1 MTAYTFSCFSI
12 FAQSYEEDEKRAYI
26 LQNVLMFMMQFLAYA
41 VMYLKTEEH
50 KLLLFF
56 AVQVVLLV
64 SVILLYS
71 ILYPNVSRLIVNN
84 MCMLLS
90 AGLIMITRLSYESAV
105 KQFIFIAL
113 GTAFGLV
120 VPVLIRKLKFLADW
134 VYIYAGVGFAAL
146 LLVAV
151 FAATSGGAKLG
162 FTIGGIGIQPSEFV
176 KILFVFYV
184 AASLKNSTEFKK
196 CGDHYG
202 GGSGSCADPG
212 GVYGSGRGADF
223 VCGVPGHAVR
233 GDKAA
238 AVCRGRAWGRQS
250 GSGGRLSSVCPH

>member
-1 MTAYTFSCFSI
+1 VVNIIVEVSKYMIILLMTAYTFSCFSI

-64 SVILLYS
+64 AVILLYS

-176 KILFVFYV
+176 KILFVF
-184 AASLKNSTEFKK
+184 LLWQ
-196 CGDHYG
+196 
-202 GGSGSCADPG
+202 
-212 GVYGSGRGADF
+212 R
-223 VCGVPGHAVR
+223 
-233 GDKAA
+233 
-238 AVCRGRAWGRQS
+238 
-250 GSGGRLSSVCPH
+250 

>member
-1 MTAYTFSCFSI
+1 MVNIIVEVSKYMIILLMTAYTFSCFSI
-12 FAQSYEEDEKRAYI
+12 FAQSYEEDEKRVYI

-64 SVILLYS
+64 AVILLYS

-120 VPVLIRKLKFLADW
+120 VDPKAEI
-134 VYIYAGVGFAAL
+134 
-146 LLVAV
+146 
-151 FAATSGGAKLG
+151 SGGLG
-162 FTIGGIGIQPSEFV
+162 LYLRGSRICGASAGGGVRRYVRRGEAWIYHRRDWDPAIGICKDLVCILCGGQPE
-176 KILFVFYV
+176 KFY
-184 AASLKNSTEFKK
+184 
-196 CGDHYG
+196 GI
-202 GGSGSCADPG
+202 
-212 GVYGSGRGADF
+212 
-223 VCGVPGHAVR
+223 
-233 GDKAA
+233 
-238 AVCRGRAWGRQS
+238 
-250 GSGGRLSSVCPH
+250 